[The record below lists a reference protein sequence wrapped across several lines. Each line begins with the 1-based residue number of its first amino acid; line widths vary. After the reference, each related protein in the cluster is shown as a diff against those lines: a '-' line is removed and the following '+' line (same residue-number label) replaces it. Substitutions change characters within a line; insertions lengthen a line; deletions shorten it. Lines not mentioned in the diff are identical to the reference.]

1 MFKKI
6 KEQYILLMPPAFWLL
21 LFFVVP
27 MLIVIGYSFSSGG
40 DSLSLLKGFSLENY
54 KNVFQDLYFRIF
66 LKSFWYALVTTII
79 TLLIAFPIAYYMSF
93 ASPRAK
99 IIISFLIIL
108 PFWTNFLIRMYSIM
122 ILLGDTGLINTAL
135 IQSGI
140 INEPLRM
147 MNNTFGVYVGF
158 VYWNLPFMIL
168 PIFSSLDRMDVSLL
182 EASLDLGANKRQTFF
197 NITLPYAIPGLISG
211 IIFTFIPTLG
221 NFVIP
226 EFLGNANNS
235 MIGNVITSQYLQAR
249 NWPFGSALST
259 LLIFIMMIFISLYIR
274 FFDPAKSRNVTS
286 F

>member
-1 MFKKI
+1 
-6 KEQYILLMPPAFWLL
+6 MPPAFWLL

-140 INEPLRM
+140 IDEPLRM

-168 PIFSSLDRMDVSLL
+168 PIFSSLDRMEVSLL
-182 EASLDLGANKRQTFF
+182 EASLDLGANKRHTFF
-197 NITLPYAIPGLISG
+197 NITLPYAIPGLVSG

-274 FFDPAKSRNVTS
+274 FFDPAKSRNITS

>member
-40 DSLSLLKGFSLENY
+40 DSLGLLKEFSLDNY
-54 KNVFQDLYFRIF
+54 KNVFQDLYVGIF
-66 LKSFWYALVTTII
+66 FKSFLYAFVTTII
-79 TLLIAFPIAYYMSF
+79 TLLIAFPIAYYMAF
-93 ASPRAK
+93 ASPKAK

-135 IQSGI
+135 IQTGI
-140 INEPLRM
+140 IDQPLRM

-182 EASLDLGANKRQTFF
+182 EASLDLGANKRNTFL
-197 NITLPYAIPGLISG
+197 NITLPYAIPGLVSG

-235 MIGNVITSQYLQAR
+235 MIGNVITTQYLQAR

-274 FFDPAKSRNVTS
+274 FFDPTKARNLTS

>member
-140 INEPLRM
+140 IDEPLRM

-168 PIFSSLDRMDVSLL
+168 PIFSSLDRMEVSLL
-182 EASLDLGANKRQTFF
+182 EASLDLGANKRHTFF
-197 NITLPYAIPGLISG
+197 NITLPYAIPGLVSG

-274 FFDPAKSRNVTS
+274 FFDPAKSRNITS

>member
-1 MFKKI
+1 MLKKI

-140 INEPLRM
+140 IDEPLRM

-182 EASLDLGANKRQTFF
+182 EASLDLGANKRHTFF

-274 FFDPAKSRNVTS
+274 FFDPAKSRNITS